1 MSQYVEN
8 GSRNKQKNQ
17 IDSNRQTSEKLDI
30 RLSQG
35 KDLQDDKDYMIE
47 NNKHSKAKSKKEEKE
62 NILSLA
68 TPY

>member
-8 GSRNKQKNQ
+8 GSRNKLKNQ
-17 IDSNRQTSEKLDI
+17 KDSNRQTSAKLDI

-47 NNKHSKAKSKKEEKE
+47 NNKDH
-62 NILSLA
+62 ILKQ
-68 TPY
+68 PP